1 MATDLLILAH
11 AGHWEGRFQISSLT
25 ASRAAGGDRVDIA
38 LFFGALKAWADGA
51 WDALDPQPPLTA
63 ERLES
68 LDLPPL
74 SEMLAPGRESGLVRV
89 YACSASARFYDL
101 DRARLQAA
109 VDAVLGWQSFSQM
122 IFDAGRVVSL

>member
-1 MATDLLILAH
+1 VSDLLILAQG
-11 AGHWEGRFQISSLT
+11 ASWDARFQVSSLA

-63 ERLES
+63 ERLEH